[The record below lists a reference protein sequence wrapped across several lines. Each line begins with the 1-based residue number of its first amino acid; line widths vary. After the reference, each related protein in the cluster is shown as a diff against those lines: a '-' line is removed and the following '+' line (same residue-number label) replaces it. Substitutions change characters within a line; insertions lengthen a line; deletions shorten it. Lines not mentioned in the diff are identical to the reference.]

1 MEHSLHTV
9 GESLFM
15 LTLAVCATY
24 FFVSFLH
31 KPPMGEAHTL
41 KAGSLPNWV
50 MFLSAFLP
58 ALGAAMSGIRVQGEF
73 ASTAER
79 SEAMA
84 ARLTQL
90 QLEIQADEK
99 IGETGLARLRSF
111 IETTSETMLIEVVD
125 WKFVFRGKPLSLP
138 A

>member
-1 MEHSLHTV
+1 
-9 GESLFM
+9 
-15 LTLAVCATY
+15 
-24 FFVSFLH
+24 
-31 KPPMGEAHTL
+31 
-41 KAGSLPNWV
+41 
-50 MFLSAFLP
+50 
-58 ALGAAMSGIRVQGEF
+58 MSGIRVQGEF

-90 QLEIQADEK
+90 QAEIGADEK